1 MWCSVG
7 DEKFGVPTAQSVN
20 CVTKDPAQGGVEVA
34 SLELP
39 AVGGAEATANA
50 ASSVPPLPRYD
61 KFTSQDELGHF
72 LVDHYKIRTPKD
84 LTSCEVCHR

>member
-1 MWCSVG
+1 
-7 DEKFGVPTAQSVN
+7 
-20 CVTKDPAQGGVEVA
+20 VA

-39 AVGGAEATANA
+39 LGSHGGLVSDVDSTAMVA
-50 ASSVPPLPRYD
+50 APVYK

-72 LVDHYKIRTPKD
+72 LLNHYKIRTPKD

>member
-1 MWCSVG
+1 V
-7 DEKFGVPTAQSVN
+7 Q
-20 CVTKDPAQGGVEVA
+20 DPANAGPEMA
-34 SLELP
+34 SLALP
-39 AVGGAEATANA
+39 AGAAARGLAGDVAANA
-50 ASSVPPLPRYD
+50 VPAAPAYV